1 MMVRVKAEHFGF
13 DRINNQFAKY
23 ENNVDKAKVVLEKHA
38 NKMKDTAI
46 SNATAGKLVKT
57 GEGIKGIVTEPTEN
71 GHNIGW
77 ASRPNFHLYFHELG
91 FHAVDNRHGKQTI
104 RRDTKGARKRR
115 YGRVRATYV
124 APTPH
129 MRPAFKANER
139 QFLYEM
145 VTTIQ
150 DSN

>member
-1 MMVRVKAEHFGF
+1 MVRVKAEHFGF

-23 ENNVDKAKVVLEKHA
+23 EKNVKEAKIVLEKHA
-38 NKMKDTAI
+38 GKMKDTAI
-46 SNATAGKLVKT
+46 SNARAGGLVET
-57 GEGIKGIVTEPTEN
+57 GKGVKGITTEPTEN
-71 GHNIGW
+71 GYNVGW
-77 ASRPNFHLYFHELG
+77 ATRPNFHLYFHELG

-124 APTPH
+124 PPTPH

-145 VTTIQ
+145 VQKIQ

>member
-1 MMVRVKAEHFGF
+1 MVRVKAEHFGF

-23 ENNVDKAKVVLEKHA
+23 ENNVKEAKVVLEKHA

-71 GHNIGW
+71 GQNVGW

-115 YGRVRATYV
+115 YGRVKATYV

>member
-1 MMVRVKAEHFGF
+1 MVRVKAEHFGF

-23 ENNVDKAKVVLEKHA
+23 ENNVDEAKVVLEKHA
-38 NKMKDTAI
+38 DKMKDAAI

-71 GHNIGW
+71 GQNVGW

-91 FHAVDNRHGKQTI
+91 FHAVDNRQKQTI
-104 RRDTKGARKRR
+104 RRDTRGARKRR

-124 APTPH
+124 PPTPH
-129 MRPAFKANER
+129 MRPAFKANEK

>member
-1 MMVRVKAEHFGF
+1 MVRVKAEHFGF

-23 ENNVDKAKVVLEKHA
+23 ENNVDEAKKVLEKHA
-38 NKMKDTAI
+38 DKMKDAAI
-46 SNATAGKLVKT
+46 SNARAGGLVET
-57 GEGIKGIVTEPTEN
+57 GKGVSGIQTEPTEN
-71 GHNIGW
+71 GYNVGW
-77 ASRPNFHLYFHELG
+77 AKRPNFHLYFHELG

-115 YGRVRATYV
+115 YGRARATYV
-124 APTPH
+124 PPTPH

-145 VTTIQ
+145 VQKIQ

>member
-1 MMVRVKAEHFGF
+1 MVRVKAEHFGF

-23 ENNVDKAKVVLEKHA
+23 ENNVKEAKVVLEKHA

-46 SNATAGKLVKT
+46 SNARAGGLVET
-57 GEGIKGIVTEPTEN
+57 GKGIKGITTEPTEN
-71 GHNIGW
+71 GYNVGW
-77 ASRPNFHLYFHELG
+77 DSRPNFHLYFHELG

-129 MRPAFKANER
+129 MRPAFRANER
-139 QFLYEM
+139 QFLFEM
-145 VTTIQ
+145 VQKIQ

>member
-1 MMVRVKAEHFGF
+1 MVRVKAEHFGF

-23 ENNVDKAKVVLEKHA
+23 ENNVKEAKVVLEKHA

-71 GHNIGW
+71 GQNVGW

-104 RRDTKGARKRR
+104 RRDTKGVRKRR

>member
-1 MMVRVKAEHFGF
+1 MVRVKAEHFGF

-23 ENNVDKAKVVLEKHA
+23 ENNVKEAKVVLEKHA

-46 SNATAGKLVKT
+46 SNARAGGLVET
-57 GEGIKGIVTEPTEN
+57 GKGIKGITTEPTEN
-71 GHNIGW
+71 GYNVGW
-77 ASRPNFHLYFHELG
+77 ATRPNFHLYFHELG

-124 APTPH
+124 PPTPH

>member
-1 MMVRVKAEHFGF
+1 MVRVKAEHFGF

-23 ENNVDKAKVVLEKHA
+23 ENNVDEAKKVLEKYA
-38 NKMKDTAI
+38 NKMKDDTI
-46 SNATAGKLVKT
+46 RNAKAGGLVKT
-57 GEGIKGIVTEPTEN
+57 GAGVSGIQNESTEN
-71 GHNIGW
+71 GYNVGW

-91 FHAVDNRHGKQTI
+91 FHAVDNRHGKQII

-129 MRPAFKANER
+129 MRPAFKANEK

-145 VTTIQ
+145 VQKIQ

>member
-1 MMVRVKAEHFGF
+1 MVRVKAEHFGF
-13 DRINNQFAKY
+13 DKINNQFAKY
-23 ENNVDKAKVVLEKHA
+23 ENNVDEAKKVLEKHA
-38 NKMKDTAI
+38 DKMKDAAI
-46 SNATAGKLVKT
+46 SNARAGGLVET
-57 GEGIKGIVTEPTEN
+57 GKGIKGINIEPTEN
-71 GHNIGW
+71 GYNVGW

-91 FHAVDNRHGKQTI
+91 FHAVDNRQKQTI
-104 RRDTKGARKRR
+104 RRDTRGARKRR

-124 APTPH
+124 PPTPH
-129 MRPAFKANER
+129 MRPAFKANEK

>member
-1 MMVRVKAEHFGF
+1 MVRVKAEHFGF

-23 ENNVDKAKVVLEKHA
+23 ENNVKEAKVVLEKHA

-71 GHNIGW
+71 GQNVGW

-115 YGRVRATYV
+115 YGRVKATYV

-150 DSN
+150 DPN

>member
-1 MMVRVKAEHFGF
+1 MVRVKAEHFGF

-23 ENNVDKAKVVLEKHA
+23 ENNVDEAKKVLEKHA
-38 NKMKDTAI
+38 DKMKDAAI

-71 GHNIGW
+71 GQNVGW

-91 FHAVDNRHGKQTI
+91 FHAVDNRQKQTI
-104 RRDTKGARKRR
+104 RRDTRGARKRR

-124 APTPH
+124 PPTPH
-129 MRPAFKANER
+129 MRPAFKANEK

>member
-1 MMVRVKAEHFGF
+1 MVRIKAEHFGF

-23 ENNVDKAKVVLEKHA
+23 ENNVKEAKVVLEKHA

-71 GHNIGW
+71 GQNVGW

-115 YGRVRATYV
+115 YGRVKATYV

>member
-1 MMVRVKAEHFGF
+1 MVRVKAEHFGF

-23 ENNVDKAKVVLEKHA
+23 ENNVDEAKKVLEKHA
-38 NKMKDTAI
+38 DKMKDAAI
-46 SNATAGKLVKT
+46 SNARAGGLVET
-57 GEGIKGIVTEPTEN
+57 GKGIKGINIEPTEN
-71 GHNIGW
+71 GYNVGW
-77 ASRPNFHLYFHELG
+77 APRPNFHLYFHELG
-91 FHAVDNRHGKQTI
+91 FHAVDNRQKQTI
-104 RRDTKGARKRR
+104 RRDTRGARKRR

-124 APTPH
+124 PPTPH
-129 MRPAFKANER
+129 MRPAFKANEK

>member
-1 MMVRVKAEHFGF
+1 MVRVKAEHFGF
-13 DRINNQFAKY
+13 DKINNQFAKY
-23 ENNVDKAKVVLEKHA
+23 ENNVKEAKVVLEKHA

-46 SNATAGKLVKT
+46 SNARAGGLVET
-57 GEGIKGIVTEPTEN
+57 GKGIKGIVTEPTEN
-71 GHNIGW
+71 GYNVGW

-124 APTPH
+124 PPTPH

>member
-1 MMVRVKAEHFGF
+1 MVRVKAEHFGF
-13 DRINNQFAKY
+13 DSINNQFAKY
-23 ENNVDKAKVVLEKHA
+23 ENNVKEAKVVLEKHA

-46 SNATAGKLVKT
+46 SNARAGGLVET
-57 GEGIKGIVTEPTEN
+57 GKGIKGITTEPTEN
-71 GHNIGW
+71 GYNVGW
-77 ASRPNFHLYFHELG
+77 ATRPNFHLYFHELG

>member
-1 MMVRVKAEHFGF
+1 MVRVKAEHFGF

-23 ENNVDKAKVVLEKHA
+23 ENNVDEAKVVLEKHA
-38 NKMKDTAI
+38 DKMKDAAI

-71 GHNIGW
+71 GQNVGW

-115 YGRVRATYV
+115 YGRVKATYV